1 MRDFGLTLTNPPARL
16 RRIPTELR
24 FGLAFCACG
33 SLARRDAKPDVARNA
48 ARAVLGGGPDASL
61 NVLTSR
67 VRLVDLTCPC
77 ARAGADCISQGDA

>member
-1 MRDFGLTLTNPPARL
+1 MRDFGLTLPDPPARF

-24 FGLAFCACG
+24 FGLAFCARG
-33 SLARRDAKPDVARNA
+33 SLAWRDAQPDARNA

-61 NVLTSR
+61 NVLISS
-67 VRLVDLTCPC
+67 VRLVDLTHPC

>member
-16 RRIPTELR
+16 RGIPTELR

-33 SLARRDAKPDVARNA
+33 SLARRVAKPDVARN

-67 VRLVDLTCPC
+67 VRLVDLTLPC
-77 ARAGADCISQGDA
+77 ARDGADCISQGDA